1 MKARKEILEKMT
13 FPDNFL
19 LVFLSSFIIIEKCKN
34 IPRHDYVFHSKIVMK
49 PCHSMYLY
57 SSYIFCGCWVI
68 CSILCLFVKLCPY
81 WMMEWDVIHLYGLG
95 QSSPHELVFTA
106 ELNPI
111 SLFFTFFPW
120 AILDQ
125 LTSYGWSRLW

>member
-1 MKARKEILEKMT
+1 MNVYWFLYSIDCLCTKNKRNESIKERITILRVS
-13 FPDNFL
+13 FF
-19 LVFLSSFIIIEKCKN
+19 FRSSWRLWFYDC
-34 IPRHDYVFHSKIVMK
+34 M
-49 PCHSMYLY
+49 MY